1 MELRDLSRCA
11 TYHLRDHF
19 ARRYRKLL
27 LLLLVRGFFHACCH
41 LRMLGRC
48 CLKGLS
54 MLRHTHAVSYLA
66 PNVKKFSK
74 NNLLSIVCDPVKL
87 TIQDG
92 KA

>member
-11 TYHLRDHF
+11 TYHLRDHL

-27 LLLLVRGFFHACCH
+27 LLLLV
-41 LRMLGRC
+41 LGAFSCLLSLLDARRC

-66 PNVKKFSK
+66 PNAK
-74 NNLLSIVCDPVKL
+74 NSQKQSSLNR
-87 TIQDG
+87 T
-92 KA
+92 